1 MLALYF
7 QQFAT
12 RGQNM
17 DLFRFLVELL
27 GKQRDRLDH
36 VLTAIENDKKLSRT
50 NEVDQLQ
57 AGVFRFECK
66 SQGCR
71 DSPRNMA
78 RIGKAFQVS
87 KIDIPAKLLGSGA
100 ANSQGN
106 GRLANAAGAEQCH
119 EPFVSKLVANLA
131 DHRFAPNHHERSQGE
146 PALVAE
152 LIVPDLRTAG
162 ERDYGADE
170 RIAPSLDVCDV
181 SVAKLAVTKRL
192 ADCGHV
198 DPEAPFLDGYVRPHV
213 IHQLLLRD
221 DLTWAV
227 GKIGQNIQRPIPER
241 KHSTVAPK
249 HPLANRKF
257 KRAEPEVPH
266 VCQPNVGFPQPGMR
280 TVASSR
286 PDSRVPGPSASR
298 GTAVH
303 HICFPRQWPS
313 A

>member
-1 MLALYF
+1 MIRPNPATMLALNF

-12 RGQNM
+12 RGQKI
-17 DLFRFLVELL
+17 DLLRFLVELL

-57 AGVFRFECK
+57 AGIFRFECK

-78 RIGKAFQVS
+78 RIGEAFQVN
-87 KIDIPAKLLGSGA
+87 KMDFPAKLLGSGA
-100 ANSQGN
+100 ANSQGDDS
-106 GRLANAAGAEQCH
+106 LANTAGAEQRY
-119 EPFVSKLVANLA
+119 EPLISKFVANLS
-131 DHRFAPNHHERSQGE
+131 DDRFAPNHHDRSHGE
-146 PALVAE
+146 PALVGE
-152 LIVPDLRTAG
+152 LGVAVFRATS
-162 ERDYGADE
+162 ERDDGADE

-181 SVAKLAVTKRL
+181 SIAKLAVTKRL

-198 DPEAPFLDGYVRPHV
+198 DPEAPFLNGYVRPDM

-227 GKIGQNIQRPIPER
+227 GKIGQNIQRPIPEG
-241 KHSTVAPK
+241 KHSTVAPE

-257 KRAEPEVPH
+257 KRAEPQLPVNYGAIH
-266 VCQPNVGFPQPGMR
+266 VCVSQM
-280 TVASSR
+280 
-286 PDSRVPGPSASR
+286 
-298 GTAVH
+298 
-303 HICFPRQWPS
+303 
-313 A
+313 